1 MAAHKLVNMIDPS
14 RAKLVFELL
23 AKDVVNVAIAQ
34 AVERCAHYATLDPN
48 TVPAKGKKSKRYGI
62 VITAPDG
69 KEFETVRV
77 TPQLLATAFSE
88 TYRSLRTPM
97 QCNTQ
102 HDFLFLLRGLNIVD
116 TDTKRYTLAV
126 DGNRFILKVTGLPL
140 TEALNEGKD
149 VARHKPALPADR
161 WQQPELPKIV
171 RNDTGDLTPATRRA
185 FRDVW
190 NALLDDAKEPLA
202 TLSENCML
210 KTPRYLANV
219 TRVEIWFG
227 HGRDKQQF
235 NLAYVAKGASD
246 GSEPRTL
253 GKLFPVTAKGIADA
267 MHALRVRCPLP
278 AGNVAAKPPKADA
291 KKPKADAKKPAAKAE
306 AKPLPKPE
314 AKKQTKQAPKS
325 VAKPKADAKKPAP
338 KPAPK
343 KPEAKPVPAPFTT
356 DRDTTGATASVAVP
370 KTEA

>member
-97 QCNTQ
+97 QCSTQ
-102 HDFLFLLRGLNIVD
+102 HDFLFHVRGMTIVD

-126 DGNRFILKVTGLPL
+126 DGNRFILKVTGLSL
-140 TEALNEGKD
+140 IEALNEGKN
-149 VARHKPALPADR
+149 VARHKPAVPAAARLP
-161 WQQPELPKIV
+161 EIV
-171 RNDTGDLTPATRRA
+171 RNATGDLTPATRRA

-190 NALLDDAKEPLA
+190 NSLLDEAKEPLA

-227 HGRDKQQF
+227 HGRDKKQF
-235 NLAYVAKGASD
+235 NLAYVAKGAID

-278 AGNVAAKPPKADA
+278 AGNVAAKPPKAEA

-314 AKKQTKQAPKS
+314 AKKPTKPAPKS

-338 KPAPK
+338 K
-343 KPEAKPVPAPFTT
+343 KPEAKPVPAPFST